1 MAAPGKACV
10 KRRLAALVAAGVL
23 LLSHGLLSLAAYAQ
37 QADKLPRVGVLTNSP
52 LTSAHYEAFR
62 HALRDLGY
70 VEGKNITFIPKSAQ
84 GNADL
89 FPELAREL
97 ARANVNVMLVAGDQG
112 LRAAKEATGT
122 IPIPIVVV
130 ACDMLD
136 SLIVSIARPGGK
148 ATGVTCIS
156 KELASKRVQL
166 LKELLPTLVNIA
178 ALYNPEDRNKELEYK
193 QIREAANSLDLTL
206 RAYEVRSPTEIE
218 KAFGLMAGDHAQAL
232 VIFADVLTTT
242 HQKKLA
248 DLTLR
253 SGLPAIFA
261 FREFVD
267 MGGLISYGESLSG
280 LWRRAAPYVD
290 KILRGADPGELP
302 IDQPTR
308 FELVVNLKTAK
319 TLGIQVPA
327 SLLVHADEV
336 IE

>member
-1 MAAPGKACV
+1 MAAPGKACA
-10 KRRLAALVAAGVL
+10 KRGLAAIVAAGVL

-37 QADKLPRVGVLTNSP
+37 QGDKLPRVGVLTNAP

-156 KELASKRVQL
+156 KELASKRLQL
-166 LKELLPTLVNIA
+166 LKELLPALVNIA

-193 QIREAANSLDLTL
+193 QIQEAANSLDLTL
-206 RAYEVRSPTEIE
+206 RAYEVRSPSEIE
-218 KAFGLMAGDHAQAL
+218 KAFALMAGDHAQAL

-242 HQKKLA
+242 HQKKFA

-253 SGLPAIFA
+253 NGLPAIFG

-267 MGGLISYGESLSG
+267 MGGLISYGSSLSG

-308 FELVVNLKTAK
+308 FELVINLKTAK

-327 SLLVHADEV
+327 SLLVSADEV